1 LDPQEQQKLVMMH
14 WDIMKLLSLG
24 VDERFLQTSGI
35 TPDQARDLLKGL
47 LYLRER
53 YGSSVEASNNA

>member
-1 LDPQEQQKLVMMH
+1 MQEGEIVHMR

-24 VDERFLQTSGI
+24 VDGEFLSNSNI
-35 TPDQARDLLKGL
+35 TPTQARELLKGL

-53 YGSSVEASNNA
+53 YGQQD